1 MTTESIQNAGQLDDA
16 PSHIGERIDT
26 SQGGTCTTVRNE
38 ACHLLSCANE
48 QIRKNPVPIVAGAAV
63 VGLAIGYLLMSGKDA
78 PDTRSSLLTDL
89 PDQAGDFLSNTMAT
103 LGNLKFW

>member
-16 PSHIGERIDT
+16 PSHIGERVHT
-26 SQGGTCTTVRNE
+26 SQGGTCTMVRNE

-63 VGLAIGYLLMSGKDA
+63 VGLAIGYLLMSGKET
-78 PDTRSSLLTDL
+78 PETRASVLTDL
-89 PDQAGDFLSNTMAT
+89 PDQARDYLSHTLAT